1 MTITVGTLVV
11 GGLDPVTAKRVCD
24 DLLLACAKFKISTP
38 AQQGA
43 FVAQCYVESMGF
55 TRLEE
60 NLNYTTPERVLQ
72 VFPVTVTTLD
82 QARRLCRNPIGLANL
97 VYAGKLGEP
106 RPWRVDV
113 CRRVLGSQRLRP
125 VCRRPRLGH
134 GDPEGQRPRD
144 AGSARARPPFDRIH
158 ERLHLVGVAHA
169 ARQKGRASRAV

>member
-97 VYAGKLGEP
+97 VYAG
-106 RPWRVDV
+106 
-113 CRRVLGSQRLRP
+113 
-125 VCRRPRLGH
+125 
-134 GDPEGQRPRD
+134 
-144 AGSARARPPFDRIH
+144 
-158 ERLHLVGVAHA
+158 
-169 ARQKGRASRAV
+169 